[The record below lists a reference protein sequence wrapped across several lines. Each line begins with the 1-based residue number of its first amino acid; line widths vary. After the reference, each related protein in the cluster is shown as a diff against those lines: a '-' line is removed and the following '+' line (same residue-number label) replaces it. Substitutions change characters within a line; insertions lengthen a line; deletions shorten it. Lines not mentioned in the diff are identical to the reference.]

1 MERDANLIML
11 INSGG
16 DLLSLLSQFKKH
28 PFFSPHE
35 KSEYTHATL
44 ESTSHKS
51 APAEAEKQENLEI
64 ETDKEKLQGSNTRD
78 KLHLNEDESST
89 YTTKPTESASPKIT
103 ELVTEHEALD
113 SEKTIT
119 AIAEEKMSMLEIH
132 EKVMKRWGEINEA
145 EELKKL
151 YPLEDFESHKNK

>member
-16 DLLSLLSQFKKH
+16 DLLSLLSQLKKH

-44 ESTSHKS
+44 ESSSPKS
-51 APAEAEKQENLEI
+51 APAEAEKQENLEK
-64 ETDKEKLQGSNTRD
+64 ETDKEKPQGSITRD

-103 ELVTEHEALD
+103 ELVTEH
-113 SEKTIT
+113 
-119 AIAEEKMSMLEIH
+119 
-132 EKVMKRWGEINEA
+132 
-145 EELKKL
+145 
-151 YPLEDFESHKNK
+151 